1 MNRHLPA
8 RRTLLAAAIL
18 ACGMTVS
25 SYAAEAAKPSST
37 STAATA
43 VGTGAHDPAGIE
55 FFEKKVRPILV
66 GHCYACHSAESKKAE
81 GGLLLDSREGLLKG
95 GDSGPALVVGEP
107 DKSLLL
113 TAVRHLDKDLKMPP
127 GDKLSAV
134 QVTELATWV
143 KMGVPDPRVA
153 SASGAVAAPRKKL
166 GMSLE
171 EGWQFWSFKPV
182 QDSAPP
188 AVSNAGWPRTSIDR
202 FLLAKMEQA
211 GVQPAPDAD
220 KRTLLRRVTFDL
232 TGLPPTPAELD
243 AFLADKSP
251 AAFERVVDR
260 LLASKHYGE
269 RWGRH
274 WLDVVRYSD
283 TSGNSSD
290 YPVPQAHK
298 YRDWVIDALNRDLP
312 YDKFLTEQLAGDLL
326 PSKTDA
332 ERYQRIIATGYL
344 AVARRFGGDRM
355 GEFHLTIDD
364 TIDNL
369 GRAILGT
376 TIACARCHDHKFDPF
391 TTSDYYGLYGI
402 FASTRYPF
410 PGAEVGRAQADLI
423 PLMPQAEV
431 DKLVKPHAE
440 KLAKLDADIKKL
452 EAALAAAK
460 KLPETDDK
468 EKAAK
473 KEATAKATAAVA
485 DAKKDRA
492 KLVEATPIIDSAYAV
507 AEAAPADAKIQL
519 RGDPKRLGDEV
530 RRHFPAVLGNQSLAE
545 KAKTSGRLELAQWIT
560 DPKNPLTARVI
571 VNRLWQHHFGRG
583 IVETPNDF
591 GKQGRAPT
599 HPELLDHLAA
609 TLIADGWSLKKLHKR
624 ILLSHAWQ
632 VASVD
637 ASSSASAMSTGR
649 DPTNQLYWKF
659 ERRRLDAEE
668 LRDTLL
674 AVSGDLDPATG
685 TGHPFPAFH
694 TWNFSQHK
702 PFTADYPSRQRSVYL
717 MQQRLKKNRYLALF
731 DGADPSSSTGVRL
744 PSTTPLQALFLMND
758 PLAHT
763 AAEKFADRVKLA
775 ASDEPTRLAA
785 AFRIAIVREPTQDE
799 VAECRDFLKQY
810 RDRLTA
816 LEPKATDIERRT
828 WIAFSRAFLSS
839 NELIF
844 LD

>member
-1 MNRHLPA
+1 MIRLCLT
-8 RRTLLAAAIL
+8 RVLLSSLVYAWLACAAA
-18 ACGMTVS
+18 TP
-25 SYAAEAAKPSST
+25 AA
-37 STAATA
+37 AATPQA
-43 VGTGAHDPAGIE
+43 AANDPAGIE
-55 FFEKKVRPILV
+55 YFEKKVRPILV
-66 GHCYACHSAESKKAE
+66 GHCYGCHSGESKKAE
-81 GGLLLDSREGLLKG
+81 GGLLVDSREALLKG

-107 DKSLLL
+107 EKSLLL

-127 GDKLSAV
+127 GDKLSAI
-134 QVTELATWV
+134 QITELATWV

-153 SASGAVAAPRKKL
+153 SAAGSAIAPRPKL

-171 EGWQFWSFKPV
+171 DGKKFWSFVPV
-182 QDSAPP
+182 KDSAPP
-188 AVSNAGWPRTSIDR
+188 TVKNTAWPRTSIDR
-202 FLLAKMEQA
+202 FLLARMEQA
-211 GVQPAPDAD
+211 GVEPAPDAD

-251 AAFERVVDR
+251 RAFETVVDR

-298 YRDWVIDALNRDLP
+298 YRDWVIDAFNRDLP

-332 ERYQRIIATGYL
+332 ERYQRITATGYL
-344 AVARRFGGDRM
+344 AIARRFGGDRM

-369 GRAILGT
+369 GRAVLGT

-391 TTSDYYGLYGI
+391 TTNDYYGLYGI

-440 KLAKLDADIKKL
+440 KLTKLDADIKKL
-452 EAALAAAK
+452 EAEAAELRKAPDAKAPPPTEQQKAETKAALAK
-460 KLPETDDK
+460 KN
-468 EKAAK
+468 
-473 KEATAKATAAVA
+473 EAITA
-485 DAKKDRA
+485 AKKDRA
-492 KLVEATPIIDSAYAV
+492 KLVEATPIIESAYAV
-507 AEAAPADAKIQL
+507 AEATSADAKIQL

-545 KAKTSGRLELAQWIT
+545 KAKTSGRLELAAWVT

-609 TLIADGWSLKKLHKR
+609 TLVADGWSLKKLHKR
-624 ILLSHAWQ
+624 ILMSHAWQ
-632 VASVD
+632 VANVD
-637 ASSSASAMSTGR
+637 ASSSAGAMSTGR

-674 AVSGDLDPATG
+674 AVSGDLDLATG

-775 ASDEPTRLAA
+775 ASDEPTQLAA
-785 AFRIAIVREPTQDE
+785 AFRIAVVREPTQDE
-799 VAECRDFLKQY
+799 VAECHDFLKQY
-810 RDRLTA
+810 RERLTA
-816 LEPKATDIERRT
+816 LEPKAADIERRT